1 MRDRPSTTFRHREI
15 SRRRERTVS
24 SQVSLYL
31 IVLLGLQVFLL
42 TVALDALL
50 GYRPTMAWVSAGLSV
65 LLAIGSLLFYR
76 AMRGGRR

>member
-1 MRDRPSTTFRHREI
+1 MRDEAPAKFRHTEI
-15 SRRRERTVS
+15 TRRRERTVS
-24 SQVSLYL
+24 SQMSLYL

-65 LLAIGSLLFYR
+65 LLAIGSLLFYL
-76 AMRGGRR
+76 AMRR